1 MKINILLP
9 HKEKFDKKKL
19 SSVSITVLNN
29 FNHSDYKKQ
38 IRIFG
43 TKVKDPATPKNFIGV
58 KNSLNI
64 FKSKN
69 FHLAK
74 MMCLHVNNDI
84 DDNQIIEI
92 HNRPV
97 LLNYVLNNLNKRY
110 PINIF
115 FHNNPLDMKGSK
127 TLLERKMIV
136 KNVHQIYCVSRYIKN
151 KFLTGFN
158 YIPSNVH
165 VLYNGV
171 ERNLKKFPK
180 KINEILFVGK
190 LVEEKGIK
198 LYVNAL
204 VNMAEKLPD
213 WKFCIVGST
222 NIQGNKKALLASKT
236 YENNL

>member
-1 MKINILLP
+1 
-9 HKEKFDKKKL
+9 
-19 SSVSITVLNN
+19 
-29 FNHSDYKKQ
+29 
-38 IRIFG
+38 
-43 TKVKDPATPKNFIGV
+43 
-58 KNSLNI
+58 
-64 FKSKN
+64 
-69 FHLAK
+69 

-115 FHNNPLDMKGSK
+115 SNNPLDMKGSK

-180 KINEILFVGK
+180 INNFIC
-190 LVEEKGIK
+190 
-198 LYVNAL
+198 
-204 VNMAEKLPD
+204 
-213 WKFCIVGST
+213 WKVSRRK
-222 NIQGNKKALLASKT
+222 GNKTICKRIS
-236 YENNL
+236 